1 MSSTV
6 IPGLLQFFGQDV
18 AGHQILYTQ
27 QAHKLQVCK
36 THRAAAK
43 HYHGVLGLDTEIAD
57 VGEHLTEGDDH
68 SGVHGVQIVVQHR
81 LSKGAVGSAAGPGG
95 FGIAHHSVLTQRA
108 PAGAQPRQ
116 VFRVRIHKGQQHLVA
131 HFKAFDLGAR
141 LHDFAHALMAQ
152 HNGVDRFGEAL
163 KGAVDELDVGTAHAA
178 GNGLNQRLILV
189 VPGLV
194 DLVNGNPAISLD
206 DQRFHKKGPPLM
218 NIVILECHYITR

>member
-1 MSSTV
+1 MAGGTGRVQHVVHTAGEELAHLGAHIALLAVNEVSSAV

-116 VFRVRIHKGQQHLVA
+116 VFRVRIHKG
-131 HFKAFDLGAR
+131 
-141 LHDFAHALMAQ
+141 
-152 HNGVDRFGEAL
+152 
-163 KGAVDELDVGTAHAA
+163 
-178 GNGLNQRLILV
+178 
-189 VPGLV
+189 
-194 DLVNGNPAISLD
+194 
-206 DQRFHKKGPPLM
+206 
-218 NIVILECHYITR
+218 